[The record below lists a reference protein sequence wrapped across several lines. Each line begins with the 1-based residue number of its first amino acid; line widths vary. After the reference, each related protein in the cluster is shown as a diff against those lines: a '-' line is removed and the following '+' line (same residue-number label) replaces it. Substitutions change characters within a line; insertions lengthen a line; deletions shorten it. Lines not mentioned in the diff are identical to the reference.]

1 MLTGKDVLVSVLHI
15 VELCNSGGRG
25 CCLLDRLCVVGV
37 CECVLGRCRQS
48 TYQEHTSNEAM
59 VKQHT
64 LTLNS
69 ASKLD
74 LPCECICSTCFRKP
88 SNAASFI
95 RGLSPLLI
103 APGGRR
109 TDIITMVCACVHAF
123 QWSGIINIAFYHLH
137 FAQGYNTI
145 GPNLGGRLRMYI
157 EIILKIFEGLN

>member
-15 VELCNSGGRG
+15 VELCNSCGRG
-25 CCLLDRLCVVGV
+25 CCLLDRLCVVWV
-37 CECVLGRCRQS
+37 CEFVLGKCRQS

-88 SNAASFI
+88 SNAALFI

-103 APGGRR
+103 APGDRC

-123 QWSGIINIAFYHLH
+123 QWRGITNTAFYHLH
-137 FAQGYNTI
+137 FAQGYTI
-145 GPNLGGRLRMYI
+145 GPNLGGQLWVYI
-157 EIILKIFEGLN
+157 EIILKIFEFLN

>member
-25 CCLLDRLCVVGV
+25 CCLLDRLCVVWV
-37 CECVLGRCRQS
+37 CEFVLGRCRQS
-48 TYQEHTSNEAM
+48 TCQEHTSNEAM
-59 VKQHT
+59 VKHHT

-123 QWSGIINIAFYHLH
+123 QWSGIINTGFYHLH
-137 FAQGYNTI
+137 FAQGYTI
-145 GPNLGGRLRMYI
+145 WPNLGGQLR
-157 EIILKIFEGLN
+157 IILKIFECLN

>member
-1 MLTGKDVLVSVLHI
+1 MFLYLFFTLLSSATVVDEAVAFSI
-15 VELCNSGGRG
+15 DCAWYG
-25 CCLLDRLCVVGV
+25 CVCV
-37 CECVLGRCRQS
+37 CVLGRGKQS
-48 TYQEHTSNEAM
+48 TYQEDTSNEAM

-88 SNAASFI
+88 SNAALFI

-123 QWSGIINIAFYHLH
+123 QWSGIINMAFYHLH

-145 GPNLGGRLRMYI
+145 GPNLGGQLRMYVYR
-157 EIILKIFEGLN
+157 NHT